1 MRTTKQKVERVLK
14 DVEERFDE
22 LFSASQES
30 EDCWIYSPHHAA
42 FKHIENQTFQM
53 LQFIDTFTAKS
64 ERGKKYR
71 EIIKTLVNLDYHQ
84 KIEDE
89 KLKEEMTE

>member
-1 MRTTKQKVERVLK
+1 MRATKQKVERMLTG
-14 DVEERFDE
+14 VENRFIDLHNEENDPNQYWCSPWYLAFERIKKE
-22 LFSASQES
+22 IGE
-30 EDCWIYSPHHAA
+30 
-42 FKHIENQTFQM
+42 T

-89 KLKEEMTE
+89 KLKEETL

>member
-14 DVEERFDE
+14 DVEMKFYDLQQSSFEEYE
-22 LFSASQES
+22 LWY
-30 EDCWIYSPHHAA
+30 CSPHHLASERV
-42 FKHIENQTFQM
+42 KNETTKM

-89 KLKEEMTE
+89 KLKEETL